1 MKLVLKDTTEITLSS
16 SNENYNA
23 KEVEDSEKRSI
34 TFTIAD
40 PTDDVTI
47 DYLKQALTV
56 DNTSEMSL
64 VYANGSE
71 KVIKPCR
78 VSSISENI
86 SDDSHF
92 IAIRVYFI

>member
-1 MKLVLKDTTEITLSS
+1 MKLVLKDKTEIIVSS
-16 SNENYNA
+16 MNENYNA
-23 KEVEDSEKRSI
+23 KEVEDTDKRST
-34 TFTIAD
+34 TFSIAD

-92 IAIRVYFI
+92 ITIRVYFI